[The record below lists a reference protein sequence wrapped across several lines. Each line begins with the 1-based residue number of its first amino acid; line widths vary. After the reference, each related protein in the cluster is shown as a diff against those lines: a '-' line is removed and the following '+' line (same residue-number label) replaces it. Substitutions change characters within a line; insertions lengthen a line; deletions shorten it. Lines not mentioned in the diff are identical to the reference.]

1 MSLWVAI
8 IAIVAVVTFGDI
20 IKRVFDRNR
29 SGDSSLR
36 AEIEELKERVYT
48 LETNRKG
55 SVEERL
61 SNIEKIVID
70 TDYSLNRE
78 IKKVLK
84 KDD

>member
-1 MSLWVAI
+1 M
-8 IAIVAVVTFGDI
+8 
-20 IKRVFDRNR
+20 R
-29 SGDSSLR
+29 
-36 AEIEELKERVYT
+36 EIEELKERVYT